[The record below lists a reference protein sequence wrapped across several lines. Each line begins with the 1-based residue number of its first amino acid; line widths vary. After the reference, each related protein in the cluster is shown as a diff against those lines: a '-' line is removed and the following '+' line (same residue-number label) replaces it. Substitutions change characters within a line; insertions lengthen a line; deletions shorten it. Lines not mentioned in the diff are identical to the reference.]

1 MIHDFSIIKNN
12 GAHPLYMVYT
22 FSSKVGGGSIYKIK
36 MHPSPKI

>member
-12 GAHPLYMVYT
+12 GTHSLYMVYT
-22 FSSKVGGGSIYKIK
+22 LSSKVGGSIYKIK